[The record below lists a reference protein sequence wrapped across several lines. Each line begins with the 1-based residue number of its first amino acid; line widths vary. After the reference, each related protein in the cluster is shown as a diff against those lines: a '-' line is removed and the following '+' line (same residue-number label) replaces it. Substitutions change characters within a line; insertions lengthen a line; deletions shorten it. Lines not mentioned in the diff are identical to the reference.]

1 MQSTQLS
8 VVIIALGVALALAV
22 LVWRGRLRP
31 SSPAE
36 AVQPLECRRPG
47 MKCCRSARSPR
58 PAKPSLTTRHR
69 LGFAKTNRS

>member
-36 AVQPLECRRPG
+36 AV
-47 MKCCRSARSPR
+47 
-58 PAKPSLTTRHR
+58 
-69 LGFAKTNRS
+69 